1 MACDWD
7 FWLCPADAAHLDP
20 AARAAFAEVDRI
32 EGELSRFIQTSDVAR
47 INGARAGRAI
57 RVGVETLECLEL
69 AAQVHADTG
78 GRFDV
83 TIGGLLPRRE
93 ASAWEPPQAASAR
106 AVGMRLLSIDR
117 ARRTVTKLADR
128 LVIDLG
134 AVGKGYALD
143 LAAGLLREWGVTAA
157 LLHCGQSTV
166 LALGSPPAP
175 PGAQGWTVGLRD
187 AASQARVLGH
197 VVLRDAALSG
207 SGRVVHGDHIID
219 PLDTTRSAD
228 AAVNPSP
235 PRIHASWALAPSAA
249 LSDALST
256 AFFLLSAEEIAAYC
270 DAHPGVRGIVSTDDS
285 HYVEYG
291 AGPAFARP
299 ADLRSQ
305 PLPGGCG
312 SDDAPG

>member
-1 MACDWD
+1 MACEWD
-7 FWLCPADAAHLDP
+7 FWLCPADAAHLDQ

-69 AAQVHADTG
+69 AAQVHADTR

-83 TIGGLLPRRE
+83 TVGGLLPRQE
-93 ASAWEPPQAASAR
+93 TSAWEPAQEASAR

-117 ARRTVTKLADR
+117 ERRTVTKLADR

-143 LAAGLLREWGVTAA
+143 QAAGVLREWGVTAA

-175 PGAQGWTVGLRD
+175 PAAQGWTVGLRD
-187 AASQARVLGH
+187 PVSQEHVLGRVL
-197 VVLRDAALSG
+197 LCDAALSG
-207 SGRVVHGDHIID
+207 SGRLVHGDHIID
-219 PLDTTRSAD
+219 PL
-228 AAVNPSP
+228 AAPAAGAAETAPS

-270 DAHPGVRGIVSTDDS
+270 DAHPGVRGIVGTHDS
-285 HYVEYG
+285 RIVEYG
-291 AGPAFARP
+291 AGPAVVRLVGVA
-299 ADLRSQ
+299 SQ
-305 PLPGGCG
+305 PLPDGRG
-312 SDDAPG
+312 SDLPPP